1 MSNNAVAEQQTQGSK
16 FYQNKDFIHIGVEI
30 LALVGV
36 CYYVS
41 NKNKNLTSIIE
52 ELSQRLEEQED
63 QIQKLDTKVN
73 QLFGTITRLVQSSQ
87 QPVVTQP
94 VISQPIVSKQVKK
107 QVHKK
112 PPVIQQVQKEPV
124 VSFKVETET
133 ESESDDSD
141 IDEEIKAELDEL
153 NKSSGL
159 KEQQPNSGNE
169 DEKKE

>member
-1 MSNNAVAEQQTQGSK
+1 MSNNAVVEQPMSSK

-41 NKNKNLTSIIE
+41 NKNKTLTSNIE

-73 QLFGTITRLVQSSQ
+73 QLIGTITRLMQSQ
-87 QPVVTQP
+87 QSLPQT
-94 VISQPIVSKQVKK
+94 VKLVENTK
-107 QVHKK
+107 PQVHKK
-112 PPVIQQVQKEPV
+112 PPVIQQVVKEPV
-124 VSFKVETET
+124 VSFKVETES
-133 ESESDDSD
+133 ESEDDSD
-141 IDEEIKAELDEL
+141 IDEEIKAELEEL
-153 NKSSGL
+153 NKSSL
-159 KEQQPNSGNE
+159 KDETSNTVKE